1 MPTDLPNL
9 TITWKSFRSMSVGLY
24 LHRLRDKNL
33 HVRHIV
39 QIFLRKNS
47 IKTGEFIHAGG
58 IWAIV
63 FC

>member
-1 MPTDLPNL
+1 
-9 TITWKSFRSMSVGLY
+9 MSVGLY

-47 IKTGEFIHAGG
+47 IKAGEFIHAGG

-63 FC
+63 FCSFDYPSGEIPGFGS